1 MLWSIL
7 WTCIVITIAMYS
19 IFIALLGNILALFY
33 LHFYVIIGF
42 FYVPI
47 KHYPELFKI
56 VKSHGNILTLLFC
69 MIVVLAGVKVLH
81 PTSVGVIGGILGLL
95 IVYKLITLLTV

>member
-1 MLWSIL
+1 MF
-7 WTCIVITIAMYS
+7 S

-42 FYVPI
+42 FYVPFTR
-47 KHYPELFKI
+47 YTQLFKI
-56 VKSHGNILTLLFC
+56 IKSHGNILTLLFC

-95 IVYKLITLLTV
+95 VLYKIITLLSV